1 MQIGLKSRQQT
12 VAPRQLVVRPPL
24 IEAFKRV
31 WDGGPALA
39 ARDKVNIFDLV
50 SAMVA
55 RAAPYH
61 RVCALFASSNCA
73 LIVSCK
79 QRPGAQLTN
88 TRGCTRLRNRIRKA
102 ATTIPLGVFGNPAPI
117 DVISWA
123 SPREIRGMWLMA
135 RRLNAADSR
144 ITDAGIT
151 MGSPAMC
158 RSSDCRGRRGVR

>member
-1 MQIGLKSRQQT
+1 MIGARFCPTLSANTRLKAVPLVRCLFSTYREVPVESMQIGLKSRQQT

-55 RAAPYH
+55 RAPYH
-61 RVCALFASSNCA
+61 RVCALFASSDCA

-79 QRPGAQLTN
+79 QRPGAQLRN

-102 ATTIPLGVFGNPAPI
+102 AATIPWVFSGI
-117 DVISWA
+117 
-123 SPREIRGMWLMA
+123 PRQSM
-135 RRLNAADSR
+135 
-144 ITDAGIT
+144 
-151 MGSPAMC
+151 
-158 RSSDCRGRRGVR
+158 